1 MSRGAFFEVTRN
13 LACRPLSL
21 SETVVDRDP
30 PVGIPGQKKPGKGP
44 QAGLNARQES
54 LVTNLVLGNRL
65 LVSVN
70 SLSHRLP
77 PETDRRSRLTLYHFD
92 QLFVRFSDDSWKTS
106 PPRQRSDT
114 HVTFGSMP
122 WKDARGP
129 DHAKRLQPLTGGN
142 QKAITIELRI
152 DILGPV
158 TEADNRYGGIR
169 DGLQVSAE
177 IGLRP

>member
-1 MSRGAFFEVTRN
+1 MSRGGFFEVTRN